1 MKETS
6 VDSMSKNPSVA
17 EIVENYKP
25 IWALDSVSSLLGW
38 DMETYMPPGSSEQRG
53 FAIAQTQ
60 LMKQQLMMRL
70 VDPVAKA
77 EKLPGLNDFEK
88 GFLRVMKHDLDY
100 YTKLP
105 PELLEDEARTAT
117 EGTVVWREARKKSD
131 FNLFKPYLEKM
142 LDLKRQEAEKLGYVG
157 HPYNALLD
165 RYEEGATTTDV
176 DRVFTPLA
184 PSLKGILSK
193 VLATGKF
200 PTTHPLELVKYEE
213 AAMVRVNM
221 AVLKVLEMPEKTFR
235 MDVSTHP
242 FTSSMS
248 IEDVRIT
255 TRYEGEDF
263 KASLYSTVHESG
275 HAIYS
280 LQSDPSLEYTPLE
293 GGISLGVHESQSR
306 FWENFIGRSRG
317 FVKLIYPTLKANLPF
332 LASYSEDDVYRYV
345 NSVKPSLIRV
355 EADELTYNFHII
367 LRYELEKKLIGG
379 ELEVSEVPE
388 VWNDMMEKY
397 VGVRPEN
404 DAQGVL
410 QDVHWSGGLIGY
422 FATYSLG
429 NIIGGMFYNQIQK
442 DMDLKSTVAKGEL
455 VRVKEWLR
463 EKLHKYGAIYSP
475 KEIQNRLFG
484 EQYNPQWLVKY
495 LEEKYLA

>member
-1 MKETS
+1 
-6 VDSMSKNPSVA
+6 MSKNPAVA
-17 EIVENYKP
+17 EIIEKYKP
-25 IWALDSVSSLLGW
+25 IWALDSVSALLEW
-38 DMETYMPPGSSEQRG
+38 DMETYMPTGSSEQRG
-53 FAIAQTQ
+53 FALAQTQ
-60 LMKQQLMMRL
+60 LIKQQHMMQL

-77 EKLPGLNDFEK
+77 GKLSDLNDFEK

-100 YTKLP
+100 YTKMP
-105 PELLEDEARTAT
+105 PKLLEDIARTGT

-142 LDLKRQEAEKLGYVG
+142 MDLKKQEAEKLGYVG

-165 RYEEGATTTDV
+165 RYEEGLTTSDV

-184 PSLKGILSK
+184 PGLKGILSK
-193 VLATGKF
+193 VLTAGKF
-200 PTTHPLELVKYEE
+200 PSTHPLESVKYEE
-213 AAMVRVNM
+213 AAMTRVNQ
-221 AVLKVLEMPEKTFR
+221 AVLKLLSMPEKTFR
-235 MDVSTHP
+235 MDISTHP
-242 FTSSMS
+242 FTTG
-248 IEDVRIT
+248 IDIDDVRIT

-275 HAIYS
+275 HAIYE
-280 LQSDPSLEYTPLE
+280 LQTDKALEYSPLAR
-293 GGISLGVHESQSR
+293 GVSLGVHESQSR
-306 FWENFIGRSRG
+306 FWENFIGRSRE
-317 FVKLIYPTLKANLPF
+317 FVNLVYPTLKANLPF
-332 LASYSEDDVYRYV
+332 LASYSEEEIYRYV

-379 ELEVSEVPE
+379 ELDVSETPS
-388 VWNDMMEKY
+388 VWKDMMEEY

-429 NIIGGMFYNQIQK
+429 NVIGGMLYNRIQK
-442 DMDLKSTVAKGEL
+442 DIDLKSSMSKGEIL
-455 VRVKEWLR
+455 RVKEWLK
-463 EKLHKYGAIYSP
+463 ENLHKYGATYSP
-475 KEIQNRLFG
+475 KELQNRIFG
-484 EQYNPQWLVKY
+484 EQYNPKWLLNY
-495 LEEKYLA
+495 LEKKFLV

>member
-1 MKETS
+1 
-6 VDSMSKNPSVA
+6 MSKNPAVA
-17 EIVENYKP
+17 EIVEKYKP
-25 IWALDSVSSLLGW
+25 IWALDSVSALLEW
-38 DMETYMPPGSSEQRG
+38 DMETYMPTGSSEQRG
-53 FAIAQTQ
+53 FALAQTQ
-60 LMKQQLMMRL
+60 LIKQQHMMQL

-77 EKLPGLNDFEK
+77 GKLSDLNDFEK

-105 PELLEDEARTAT
+105 PKLLEDIARTGT

-142 LDLKRQEAEKLGYVG
+142 MDLKKQEAEKLGYVG

-165 RYEEGATTTDV
+165 RYEEGLTTSDV

-184 PSLKGILSK
+184 PGLKGILSK
-193 VLATGKF
+193 VLTAGKF
-200 PTTHPLELVKYEE
+200 PSTHPLESVKYEE
-213 AAMVRVNM
+213 AAMTRVNQ
-221 AVLKVLEMPEKTFR
+221 AVLKLLSMPEKTFR
-235 MDVSTHP
+235 MDISTHP
-242 FTSSMS
+242 FTTG
-248 IEDVRIT
+248 IDIDDVRIT

-275 HAIYS
+275 HAIYE
-280 LQSDPSLEYTPLE
+280 LQTDKALEYSPLAR
-293 GGISLGVHESQSR
+293 GVSLGVHESQSR
-306 FWENFIGRSRG
+306 FWENFIGRSRE
-317 FVKLIYPTLKANLPF
+317 FVNLVYPTLKANLPF
-332 LASYSEDDVYRYV
+332 LASYSEEEIYRYV

-379 ELEVSEVPE
+379 ELDVSETPS
-388 VWNDMMEKY
+388 VWKDMMEEY

-429 NIIGGMFYNQIQK
+429 NVIGGMLYNRIQK
-442 DMDLKSTVAKGEL
+442 DIDLKSSMSKGEIL
-455 VRVKEWLR
+455 RVKEWLK
-463 EKLHKYGAIYSP
+463 ENLHKYGATYSP
-475 KEIQNRLFG
+475 KELQNRIFG
-484 EQYNPQWLVKY
+484 EQYNPKWLLNY
-495 LEEKYLA
+495 LEKKFLV